1 MTASA
6 VTQPVLSGIHVDY
19 PLRRTRELC
28 GGQVV
33 VLDVVASLDAAID
46 ALVARELGDAEV
58 LRLTPYFATL
68 WPAGRALAQWVGER
82 PNIVRGRRIVEV
94 GCGLGLPALVAAR
107 LGGHVHA
114 CDAHPDVAAL
124 LRHNAA
130 LNDAAITFHALDLG
144 DDAALAGLGEF
155 DLVLASDVVYEAGLA
170 GQVAP
175 ALARLCRPR
184 GQIVLADPGRPLLQD
199 TTSALEALGFTS
211 ELEARR
217 ARRGDD
223 PAAAGGAGEQDIFVL
238 RFTRA

>member
-1 MTASA
+1 MMMTE
-6 VTQPVLSGIHVDY
+6 PVLSGIHVDY

-28 GGQVV
+28 GGLVV
-33 VLDVVASLDAAID
+33 ALDVVASLDAAID
-46 ALVARELGDAEV
+46 ALVARAGGELDDAEV

-82 PNIVRGRRIVEV
+82 PNQVRGRRIVEL
-94 GCGLGLPALVAAR
+94 GCGLGLPSLVAAR

-114 CDAHPDVAAL
+114 CDNHPDVAPL

-130 LNDAAITFHALDLG
+130 LNDATITYHALDLA
-144 DDAALAGLGEF
+144 DPAALAALGEF
-155 DLVLASDVVYEAGLA
+155 DLVLASDVVYESGLA

-199 TTSALEALGFTS
+199 TTSALEALGFRS
-211 ELEARR
+211 ELEARHV
-217 ARRGDD
+217 RRGDD

>member
-1 MTASA
+1 MT
-6 VTQPVLSGIHVDY
+6 TTPVLSGIHVDY

-28 GGQVV
+28 GGLVV
-33 VLDVVASLDAAID
+33 VLDVVASLDTAID
-46 ALVARELGDAEV
+46 ALVERAGRELDDAEV

-68 WPAGRALAQWVGER
+68 WPAGRALAQWVAEH
-82 PNIVRGRRIVEV
+82 PNLIRGRRVVEV

-130 LNDAAITFHALDLG
+130 LNEAYVRFHPLDVADPDALADLG
-144 DDAALAGLGEF
+144 DF
-155 DLVLASDVVYEAGLA
+155 DVVLASDVVYEAGLA
-170 GQVAP
+170 SRVAP

-199 TTSALEALGFTS
+199 TTSALEALGFVS

-223 PAAAGGAGEQDIFVL
+223 PAAGGASEQDIFVL
-238 RFTRA
+238 RFTRP